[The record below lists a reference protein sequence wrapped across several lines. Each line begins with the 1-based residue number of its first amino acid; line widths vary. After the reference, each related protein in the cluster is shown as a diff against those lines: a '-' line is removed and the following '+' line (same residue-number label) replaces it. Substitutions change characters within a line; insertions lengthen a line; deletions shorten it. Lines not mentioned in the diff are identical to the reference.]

1 MVALN
6 YAHSAFSL
14 RKFIKITSKQLPTK
28 HCFNSSNRKT
38 TKPDE
43 ITGDL
48 VYFTTRVL
56 NTSDTSST

>member
-6 YAHSAFSL
+6 YTHSAFSL
-14 RKFIKITSKQLPTK
+14 RRFNKITSKQLPTK
-28 HCFNSSNRKT
+28 HCSNSSNRET

-48 VYFTTRVL
+48 V
-56 NTSDTSST
+56 